1 MSVGG
6 VVGVWVFFPL
16 TVSKERG
23 GEREREKGEWDGGLF
38 LDIFFPLLEGKGRRE
53 REKDKTK
60 EKTTSKQQKIKR

>member
-23 GEREREKGEWDGGLF
+23 REREKGEWDEGFF
-38 LDIFFPLLEGKGRRE
+38 LDIFFFLCLRGKEGE

-60 EKTTSKQQKIKR
+60 EKTTSKQQKIER